1 MADGEF
7 NRGTRDTDFF
17 VNRTSS
23 RVDIARNTKWRL
35 IVPESITRFL
45 SSSADYGDRGK
56 NGLDRDT
63 NWIDIHTANLPE
75 PKILTT
81 ETFYMGMPEKHVVGA
96 QISGAGTFSFYA
108 RENMTLYSAL
118 LAAMQVEFNAGVL
131 AQSDNVDIV
140 RNAPQLAYDYTSDHN
155 NGGPQ
160 IKLGLGTRK
169 IFDDETLSGADPDSM
184 TASAVRS
191 FDTKSCII
199 TEIFDWMRGFP
210 ILRIYYVNPK
220 ITGVKLSPGLAW
232 KHQAQLMMCDCT
244 FEYDR
249 PVIYPISRFLND
261 DYLNGLEPTGIRPLT

>member
-1 MADGEF
+1 MAF

-17 VNRTSS
+17 VNRVSS
-23 RVDIARNTKWRL
+23 RTDIARNTKWRL

-45 SSSADYGDRGK
+45 STSTDYGDMGK
-56 NGLDRDT
+56 DGEDRDA
-63 NWIDIHTANLPE
+63 NWIDIHTASLPD
-75 PKILTT
+75 PKIQTA
-81 ETFYMGMPEKHVVGA
+81 ETYYMGMAEKHVVGA
-96 QISGAGTFSFYA
+96 QISGSGTFSFYA

-131 AQSDNVDIV
+131 AQSDKEDIIK
-140 RNAPQLAYDYTSDHN
+140 NPSDKPQTYDYTSYGN
-155 NGGPQ
+155 NGPR

-169 IFDDETLSGADPDSM
+169 IFNDETLSGADPDSM

-191 FDTKSCII
+191 FNTESCII
-199 TEIFDWMRGFP
+199 TEIFDWMHGLP

-220 ITGVKLSPGLAW
+220 ITNVKLTPGLAW

-249 PVIYPISRFLND
+249 PVIYPISRFLNN
-261 DYLNGLEPTGIRPLT
+261 DYLNGLEPAGIRALKT